1 MNRFVLDTSFLLNL
15 IRNTPASQTLVTQLG
30 INDPGSL
37 IILSVVSVAE
47 IRVLARRRNWGN
59 PKLQKME
66 QVIAAAM
73 VIDINL
79 NDDELLARY
88 VDIDTSSQA
97 LGRRMGKNDLWIAA
111 TTMVANAT
119 LITGDRD
126 FDHLNGSIQI
136 VKIPVN

>member
-1 MNRFVLDTSFLLNL
+1 
-15 IRNTPASQTLVTQLG
+15 LVSQLG
-30 INDPGSL
+30 INDPDSL

-119 LITGDRD
+119 LITGDGD

-136 VKIPVN
+136 VKIPVI

>member
-88 VDIDTSSQA
+88 VDIDTNSQA